1 MKFKPITQNTDCAI
15 TPGEIDGDD
24 TARRISIVN
33 SEHVNTP
40 RIPNLI
46 AKTPPV
52 INLIDES

>member
-1 MKFKPITQNTDCAI
+1 MKFKPIFQNPDFTIRSA
-15 TPGEIDGDD
+15 EIDGDD